1 MCRQEATQG
10 SHPLKPFATELSGG
24 VRRAHGG
31 REPKVETCLQKDN
44 GSILFNMSR
53 TLWCGGGEKLVY
65 FCQNSSNY
73 MH

>member
-1 MCRQEATQG
+1 M
-10 SHPLKPFATELSGG
+10 
-24 VRRAHGG
+24 
-31 REPKVETCLQKDN
+31 ETCLQKDN
-44 GSILFNMSR
+44 GNILFNMSR